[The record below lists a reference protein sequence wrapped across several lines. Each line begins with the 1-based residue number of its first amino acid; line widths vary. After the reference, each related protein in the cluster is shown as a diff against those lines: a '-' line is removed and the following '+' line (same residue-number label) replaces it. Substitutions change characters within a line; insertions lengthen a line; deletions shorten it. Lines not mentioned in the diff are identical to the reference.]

1 MGVRVAV
8 GLGTKVWTGIT
19 VNIGLGIGLGVDKG
33 RGRAV
38 CRVTGVVLSAELFS
52 PISLPIPHPMVMENP
67 AIKANIC
74 WVILTLQPDFS

>member
-8 GLGTKVWTGIT
+8 GLGTNVWTGIT
-19 VNIGLGIGLGVDKG
+19 VNMGLGIGLGVDKG
-33 RGRAV
+33 LGRAV
-38 CRVTGVVLSAELFS
+38 CRVTGVVLSTELFS
-52 PISLPIPHPMVMENP
+52 PMIPHPMAMENP